1 VRKQLRQ
8 VIEIKELKLKAKNI
22 SCSEIFT
29 ALLMNIKILCDVT
42 LYLLAIGYQRFEKKN
57 HSSLFRAVRKEFF
70 LNMNGCFI
78 YLKSWFGDGFH
89 APSRESHLLM
99 RDTLR
104 TL

>member
-42 LYLLAIGYQRFEKKN
+42 LYLLAIGYQRFEKKK
-57 HSSLFRAVRKEFF
+57 SF
-70 LNMNGCFI
+70 LSIQGSPKRIF
-78 YLKSWFGDGFH
+78 
-89 APSRESHLLM
+89 
-99 RDTLR
+99 
-104 TL
+104 